1 MKVRLLKFS
10 LLPKQL
16 LASAQGRKI
25 LGFLFFKSA
34 CRG

>member
-1 MKVRLLKFS
+1 MKVRQLRFN
-10 LLPKQL
+10 LLPEL
-16 LASAQGRKI
+16 LPPMAQGRKI